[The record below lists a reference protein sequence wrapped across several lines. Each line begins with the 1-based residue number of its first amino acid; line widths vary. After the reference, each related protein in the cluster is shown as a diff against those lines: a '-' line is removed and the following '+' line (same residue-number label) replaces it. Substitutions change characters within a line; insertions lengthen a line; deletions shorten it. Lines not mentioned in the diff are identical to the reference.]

1 MAGLVGDG
9 EYYDGSS
16 EGTESD
22 PTPIFHEIR
31 SVSYSD
37 KNTRTSATI
46 SLFAQVSFPH
56 FLLSCEKPE
65 AYFSFGVPRVQHLV
79 LLLKYQN
86 LQVSPLACFTRVQE
100 ALGHTSKET
109 IPIVNF
115 LEKAETHGET
125 ELVQGRSTARGAS
138 VNSINP
144 KVFRILVS
152 PSINVYAGERDI
164 VTELLFINSFVN
176 YL

>member
-1 MAGLVGDG
+1 MSSTNRSNKADRLEFVLVRNLRPLL
-9 EYYDGSS
+9 YYS
-16 EGTESD
+16 
-22 PTPIFHEIR
+22 
-31 SVSYSD
+31 
-37 KNTRTSATI
+37 
-46 SLFAQVSFPH
+46 
-56 FLLSCEKPE
+56 
-65 AYFSFGVPRVQHLV
+65 
-79 LLLKYQN
+79 
-86 LQVSPLACFTRVQE
+86 
-100 ALGHTSKET
+100 GHTSKET